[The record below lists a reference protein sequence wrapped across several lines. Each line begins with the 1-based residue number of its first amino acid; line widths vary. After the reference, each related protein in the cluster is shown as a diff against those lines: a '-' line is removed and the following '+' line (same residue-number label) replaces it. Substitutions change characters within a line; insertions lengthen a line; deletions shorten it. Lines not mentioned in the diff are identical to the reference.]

1 MMETTVQTGTNIVT
15 VDVHGGLTAGDMQ
28 KMREVLDEVI
38 RDHGSVRML
47 AVMGKIDV
55 SEISPKAAWMDL
67 KAAGYLKKLE
77 RLAVVTDAAWA
88 AKISEW
94 TAELVHVTVR
104 IFPAEE
110 RTAAL
115 AWISQP

>member
-1 MMETTVQTGTNIVT
+1 MLETTVQSGTNIVT
-15 VDVHGGLTAGDMQ
+15 LDYHGGLSVEDEQ
-28 KMREVLDEVI
+28 RMRQVLDEVI

-47 AVMGKIDV
+47 AVMGTIDF

-77 RLAVVTDAAWA
+77 RPALVTDAAWA

-94 TAELVHVTVR
+94 TAELVHITVR
-104 IFPAEE
+104 TFPADA
-110 RTAAL
+110 RSAAL
-115 AWISQP
+115 ARITPT